1 VFSLQA
7 WYKKYFTPQKM
18 MRTVLLSTLL
28 PILFGIYLYGWRVLA
43 LLLVVT
49 AAGVATEFLF
59 QRHYKKK
66 ISEAVFVSCIL
77 YTLTLPPSM
86 PFWMAVIGIV
96 FGLFFGK
103 LVFGGFGANPFNP
116 ALVARAFVYVNFPEP
131 MTISWTQN
139 AHGLPGGFARFLLPE
154 IDAVTEATPMILFN
168 NTGSTQPL
176 GDMIFGNIPGAIG
189 ETSVLIILIAAA
201 YLIWKKVASW
211 EVMAG
216 GVVSFIFGG
225 KAAPGYFRAKG
236 VIKYINEIAKV
247 INNDESIKGKIKVV
261 FVTNYRVSYGEKL
274 FPAADIS
281 EQISTAGKEA
291 SGTGN
296 MKFMLNATPTIGTM
310 DGANVE
316 IVEEAGAENNFIF
329 GATVEEIREK
339 RGSYDPV
346 SIYNNQPD
354 VKRVVDSLVGD
365 ELNDAGSYMFLD
377 IYNSLVKPNNGE
389 SPDQYFVLHDF
400 ASYKEAQKE
409 VDKAYRDRQAWAK
422 KCLINMANAGKFSSD
437 RTIKEYAE
445 EIWGIEP
452 AEIEVNQ

>member
-1 VFSLQA
+1 
-7 WYKKYFTPQKM
+7 
-18 MRTVLLSTLL
+18 
-28 PILFGIYLYGWRVLA
+28 
-43 LLLVVT
+43 
-49 AAGVATEFLF
+49 
-59 QRHYKKK
+59 
-66 ISEAVFVSCIL
+66 
-77 YTLTLPPSM
+77 
-86 PFWMAVIGIV
+86 
-96 FGLFFGK
+96 
-103 LVFGGFGANPFNP
+103 
-116 ALVARAFVYVNFPEP
+116 
-131 MTISWTQN
+131 
-139 AHGLPGGFARFLLPE
+139 
-154 IDAVTEATPMILFN
+154 VTEASMNEMRQIRFDKLDALIEAGKDPHQIEHFRDRQYSEDIKADYADWEEKTVRVAGRILSRRGHGKVSFVHILDAK
-168 NTGSTQPL
+168 GQIQLFLKADVL
-176 GDMIFGNIPGAIG
+176 GDGYEEAKHLDIGDIVGAEG
-189 ETSVLIILIAAA
+189 EVFTTKTGEISVRVKEITLLTKSLTILPEKFHGLKDIDLRYRQRYVDLIINPEVRDTFRLRTRIISEIRR
-201 YLIWKKVASW
+201 YLDDKGFL
-211 EVMAG
+211 EVETPILNTIAG
-216 GVVSFIFGG
+216 GATARPFVTHHNTLDIDMYLRIANELYLKRLIVGG
-225 KAAPGYFRAKG
+225 FD
-236 VIKYINEIAKV
+236 KV

>member
-1 VFSLQA
+1 
-7 WYKKYFTPQKM
+7 M
-18 MRTVLLSTLL
+18 
-28 PILFGIYLYGWRVLA
+28 
-43 LLLVVT
+43 
-49 AAGVATEFLF
+49 
-59 QRHYKKK
+59 
-66 ISEAVFVSCIL
+66 
-77 YTLTLPPSM
+77 
-86 PFWMAVIGIV
+86 
-96 FGLFFGK
+96 
-103 LVFGGFGANPFNP
+103 
-116 ALVARAFVYVNFPEP
+116 
-131 MTISWTQN
+131 
-139 AHGLPGGFARFLLPE
+139 
-154 IDAVTEATPMILFN
+154 
-168 NTGSTQPL
+168 
-176 GDMIFGNIPGAIG
+176 
-189 ETSVLIILIAAA
+189 
-201 YLIWKKVASW
+201 
-211 EVMAG
+211 
-216 GVVSFIFGG
+216 
-225 KAAPGYFRAKG
+225 
-236 VIKYINEIAKV
+236 IKYINEIAKV
-247 INNDESIKGKIKVV
+247 INNDESIKENQSRVC
-261 FVTNYRVSYGEKL
+261 NQYRVSYGEKL